1 MSKVLFDKD
10 FKDPAV
16 LAKFAKDFWQIREEI
31 AYMYKLKRKTDDK
44 KEQLNLNKTIEVL
57 RLMIK
62 NLYLKALNY
71 TFEINYDI
79 ENERKHRYEGHKN
92 KSQPWIWDEHK
103 PHK

>member
-1 MSKVLFDKD
+1 MSKVLFNKD
-10 FKDPAV
+10 FKDPASRV
-16 LAKFAKDFWQIREEI
+16 KFAKDYWQIREEI
-31 AYMYKLKRKTDDK
+31 AHMYQLKKRTDDK

-79 ENERKHRYEGHKN
+79 EDERKHRYEGHRNGSALK
-92 KSQPWIWDEHK
+92 WDEHE